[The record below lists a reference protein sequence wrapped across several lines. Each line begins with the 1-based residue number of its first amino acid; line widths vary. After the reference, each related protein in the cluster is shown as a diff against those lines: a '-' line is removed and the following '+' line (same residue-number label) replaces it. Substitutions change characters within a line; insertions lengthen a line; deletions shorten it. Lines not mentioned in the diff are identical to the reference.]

1 MHMDSTIA
9 VHIAM
14 IKFSEVTYNS
24 AAQMVTIRAGLIW
37 NDVYAGLD
45 LYEVNVVGGRVTGV
59 NVAGLTLGGSVS
71 IVTEGVYFYVS
82 ATFPGCPWLTNQYG
96 LTIVAVT
103 AYELVLP
110 TGAFVNI
117 TQYSNPSLFFALMV
131 RFNP

>member
-45 LYEVNVVGGRVTGV
+45 LYEVNVVGGCQCCWTHSRWKCVNRHRGCLFLRICDISGV
-59 NVAGLTLGGSVS
+59 SV
-71 IVTEGVYFYVS
+71 VDKPV
-82 ATFPGCPWLTNQYG
+82 WLDDCRCYC
-96 LTIVAVT
+96 V
-103 AYELVLP
+103 
-110 TGAFVNI
+110 
-117 TQYSNPSLFFALMV
+117 
-131 RFNP
+131 